1 LSLVTWE
8 RPRTHP
14 VLYPL
19 DETPKA
25 VPKYISGRTSYLRVR
40 LAFHRYPQ
48 LIRAVFN
55 RHRCGPPAAVRPPS
69 PWPWVD
75 HSVSGRR
82 SATERP
88 VQTCFRCGC
97 GGIPLNLATDRH
109 SPVHS
114 AKGTPSD
121 RYTARRRAMVLRQL
135 VSKRF
140 QVLFHSPPGVL
151 FTFPSRYWFTIGGRE
166 YLAFGGGP
174 PEFIQGFSCPG
185 LLGVSVRSGLVFD
198 YRAVTVSGPAFQR
211 VHLTRPFLTSVPDHN
226 PAHRPHD
233 PDTATLVGLA
243 RYRFRLAPVRSPLLG
258 GSRLLSLPRGTKMFQ
273 FPRLPP
279 SLTRVTAHNGGRV
292 TPFGPPR
299 ITAGSRLPGASRRAP
314 RPSSALCP

>member
-1 LSLVTWE
+1 LVTVVG
-8 RPRTHP
+8 PRTHP
-14 VLYPL
+14 VLYLL

-55 RHRCGPPAAVRPPS
+55 RHRCGPPVAVRRPS

-82 SATERP
+82 PATSSP
-88 VQTCFRCGC
+88 IQTRFRYGC
-97 GGIPLNLATDRH
+97 GALPLNLATDRH
-109 SPVHS
+109 SPLHS

-121 RYTARRRAMVLRQL
+121 WACAIVLRLL
-135 VSKRF
+135 VGNRF

-174 PEFIQGFSCPG
+174 PEFTQGFSCPG
-185 LLGVSVRSGLVFD
+185 LLGKSAG
-198 YRAVTVSGPAFQR
+198 
-211 VHLTRPFLTSVPDHN
+211 
-226 PAHRPHD
+226 
-233 PDTATLVGLA
+233 
-243 RYRFRLAPVRSPLLG
+243 APC
-258 GSRLLSLPRGTKMFQ
+258 LLSTGLS
-273 FPRLPP
+273 P
-279 SLTRVTAHNGGRV
+279 SLAW
-292 TPFGPPR
+292 
-299 ITAGSRLPGASRRAP
+299 L
-314 RPSSALCP
+314 SSQFN